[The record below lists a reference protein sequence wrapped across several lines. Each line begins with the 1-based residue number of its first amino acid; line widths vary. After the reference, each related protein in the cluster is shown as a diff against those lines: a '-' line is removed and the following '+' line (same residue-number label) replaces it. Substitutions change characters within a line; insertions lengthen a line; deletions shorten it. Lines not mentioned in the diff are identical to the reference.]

1 MRLCALAPR
10 LSLYISLAYREHS
23 QTLPSYE
30 NTIAERPGGHFV
42 LNGVQNTFSFVLG
55 SFQLQSFLHS
65 IGFVPAKHKMAF

>member
-1 MRLCALAPR
+1 MRLCALAPQ

-23 QTLPSYE
+23 QTLHSYE
-30 NTIAERPGGHFV
+30 NTIAKRPGGHFV